1 MKRISVPAVAAALWC
16 FLCAPAFAAE
26 RGENAPLDLQQA
38 QESSAGGGG
47 GLTRTI
53 VGLAIVI
60 GVIFGLHWVLKQVKA
75 SREDKVSGDGLSSLA
90 TLPLGPNRAVHVVR
104 AGNEVLV
111 LGATEHGIAQLRTY
125 TDAEAMEAGLLAPT
139 AAGVGSG
146 DLRSTDLTP
155 DVIEASPA
163 RPARRLLPAVS
174 ATTSANGTNV
184 LDTLRAWT
192 VRR

>member
-38 QESSAGGGG
+38 QESSSGGGG

-125 TDAEAMEAGLLAPT
+125 TDAEAMEAGLLADP
-139 AAGVGSG
+139 SE
-146 DLRSTDLTP
+146 L
-155 DVIEASPA
+155 DVIDAAPVN
-163 RPARRLLPAVS
+163 PVRRLLPAVS

>member
-1 MKRISVPAVAAALWC
+1 MKRISVPAAAAALWC

-26 RGENAPLDLQQA
+26 RGEDAPLDLQQA
-38 QESSAGGGG
+38 HEASSSGGG

-60 GVIFGLHWVLKQVKA
+60 AVIFGLHWVLKQVKS

-125 TDAEAMEAGLLAPT
+125 TDAEAMEAGLLADP
-139 AAGVGSG
+139 SE
-146 DLRSTDLTP
+146 P
-155 DVIEASPA
+155 EVIEAAPA
-163 RPARRLLPAVS
+163 RPVRRLLPAVS

-184 LDTLRAWT
+184 IDTLRAWT
-192 VRR
+192 VRK

>member
-1 MKRISVPAVAAALWC
+1 MKRISVPAAAAALWC

-26 RGENAPLDLQQA
+26 RGEDAPLDLQQA
-38 QESSAGGGG
+38 QETTSGSGG

-60 GVIFGLHWVLKQVKA
+60 GVIFGLHWVLKQVKS

-111 LGATEHGIAQLRTY
+111 LGATEHGIAQLRSY
-125 TDAEAMEAGLLAPT
+125 TDAEAMEAGLLADP
-139 AAGVGSG
+139 SE
-146 DLRSTDLTP
+146 P
-155 DVIEASPA
+155 DVIDAAPA
-163 RPARRLLPAVS
+163 RPVRRLLPAVS